1 MDDIHFKILDFIKRR
16 FKTDCN
22 WLNGNCY
29 YFALILSDRFS
40 GGEICYDV
48 IYGHFVFAICERYYD
63 WTGEVSPKG
72 KLVKWSEFDKY
83 DQLVKKR
90 VVNDCLR

>member
-48 IYGHFVFAICERYYD
+48 IYGHFVFAIGERYYD

-72 KLVKWSEFDKY
+72 ILVKWSEFDKY